1 MNIIPKEIFLSSLFD
16 KNILLSYDLF
26 DDVVVE
32 HLLRNGC
39 IIHKLLCDAGIANFN
54 DPTYS
59 SLVENNF
66 EGLDPY
72 LHSIKYDLVIL
83 SSDWLGTQEL
93 DYISKRKEVITEFIR
108 PKLKL
113 GGFLFI
119 ELKKNMEFLKAIL
132 HEIDTYCLVN
142 KIRYYNSTGTVWV
155 LCTYFGEKVSEC
167 LGICSCHF
175 YLANLDVSFK
185 INPHF
190 GSPQS
195 TCFRGMIPIGEL
207 NLTIPLFVFDF
218 LLDALPENEKTNLK
232 PEDIVCFGDCLYKPK
247 GDERY
252 GDLYDTDRSD
262 EFYEKNKYGL
272 YIKDKYFSSD
282 PKKIE
287 ENAYRCSSQ
296 PLSNLKEEL
305 SGIKEYVS
313 YPSGRYIVIDIHN
326 LKVAAFIVGTIL
338 YLPKSKQEDYSFF
351 KAQDDC
357 IKSSD
362 ELISWACVIAEFLK
376 GRGLSVSFKL
386 TSDDIERIVSNIM
399 YPKNK
404 IGRLKDLIYSKQE
417 LGDYQVLKDFLDRLN
432 EEGLILKEYER
443 YFWNSAE
450 YIRDYIKKIT
460 KKELTFN
467 QCIGILYECLMRQM
481 FPGREKGNE
490 KVVEKF
496 IPCNKK
502 ISEIRKEI
510 TKDIGRSEED
520 KEKDKKKDKKNGKY
534 EQIIDKVKE
543 YFF

>member
-1 MNIIPKEIFLSSLFD
+1 MNIIPKEMFLSPLFD

-39 IIHKLLCDAGIANFN
+39 IIHKLLCDAEIANFN

-83 SSDWLGTQEL
+83 SSDWLETQEL
-93 DYISKRKEVITEFIR
+93 DYISKRKEVITELIR

-113 GGFLFI
+113 FGSLLI
-119 ELKKNMEFLKAIL
+119 ELKKDIEFLKAIL

-142 KIRYYNSTGTVWV
+142 KIRYHNSTGTVWV
-155 LCTYFGEKVSEC
+155 LCTYVGEKVSER
-167 LGICSCHF
+167 LGICSCRF
-175 YLANLDVSFK
+175 FLANSDVSFK

-195 TCFRGMIPIGEL
+195 TCFYGMLPIGEL

-218 LLDALPENEKTNLK
+218 LLGALPENKKDNLK
-232 PEDIVCFGDCLYKPK
+232 QEDIVCFGDCLHKPK
-247 GDERY
+247 GEERY
-252 GDLYDTDRSD
+252 DDPYETNQSD
-262 EFYEKNKYGL
+262 EFYEKHEYGL
-272 YIKDKYFSSD
+272 YIEDKYFSSD
-282 PKKIE
+282 PKQIE
-287 ENAYRCSSQ
+287 ENAYRYSSQ
-296 PLSNLKEEL
+296 PLSNLKEKL
-305 SGIKEYVS
+305 SDIKEYVS

-338 YLPKSKQEDYSFF
+338 YLPKSKQEDYLFF

-362 ELISWACVIAEFLK
+362 ELISWACVIADFLK

-386 TSDDIERIVSNIM
+386 TSDDIKRIVSNIM

-404 IGRLKDLIYSKQE
+404 IGGLKDLIYSRQE

-432 EEGLILKEYER
+432 EAGLILKEYER
-443 YFWNSAE
+443 YFWNSKKCIE
-450 YIRDYIKKIT
+450 DYIEKIT
-460 KKELTFN
+460 TKKLTFN
-467 QCIGILYECLMRQM
+467 QCIGILYECLMKQM
-481 FPGREKGNE
+481 LPGKEKRNE

-496 IPCNKK
+496 IPCNQK
-502 ISEIRKEI
+502 ISGIRK
-510 TKDIGRSEED
+510 DV
-520 KEKDKKKDKKNGKY
+520 KESGKY
-534 EQIIDKVKE
+534 EKYIDKIKN
-543 YFF
+543 FFFPNWENS

>member
-1 MNIIPKEIFLSSLFD
+1 MNIIPKEIFSSPLLN
-16 KNILLSYDLF
+16 KKILLSYDLF
-26 DDVVVE
+26 YDVVVE

-39 IIHKLLCDAGIANFN
+39 IIHKLLCDAEIANFN

-59 SLVENNF
+59 SLVKSSVR
-66 EGLDPY
+66 EGLDQY

-83 SSDWLGTQEL
+83 SSDWLETQEL

-113 GGFLFI
+113 GGNLCI

-142 KIRYYNSTGTVWV
+142 KIRYYNPTGTVWV
-155 LCTYFGEKVSEC
+155 LCTYVSEKVSER
-167 LGICSCHF
+167 LGICSCRF
-175 YLANLDVSFK
+175 FLDNSDVSFN

-195 TCFRGMIPIGEL
+195 TCFYGMFPIGEL

-218 LLDALPENEKTNLK
+218 LLDALPENKNTNLK
-232 PEDIVCFGDCLYKPK
+232 PEDVVCFGDCLYKPK

-252 GDLYDTDRSD
+252 VDDLYETDQSD
-262 EFYEKNKYGL
+262 EFYEKHKYGL
-272 YIKDKYFSSD
+272 YIIEDKYFSSD

-287 ENAYRCSSQ
+287 ENAYRYSSQ
-296 PLSNLKEEL
+296 PLSNFKEEL

-338 YLPKSKQEDYSFF
+338 YLPKSKHDGYLFF
-351 KAQDDC
+351 KVQDDC

-362 ELISWACVIAEFLK
+362 ELISWACVITDFLK

-386 TSDDIERIVSNIM
+386 TSDDIKRIVLNLM

-404 IGRLKDLIYSKQE
+404 IGGLKDLIYSKQE
-417 LGDYQVLKDFLDRLN
+417 LGDHPVLKDFLDKLN
-432 EEGLILKEYER
+432 GKELILKEYER
-443 YFWNSAE
+443 YFWKSEEDITN
-450 YIRDYIKKIT
+450 YIKKIT
-460 KKELTFN
+460 KKDLTFN
-467 QCIGILYECLMRQM
+467 QCIGILYECLMGKM
-481 FPGREKGNE
+481 FPGRNKGNE

-496 IPCNKK
+496 IPCNRK
-502 ISEIRKEI
+502 ISEIRKE
-510 TKDIGRSEED
+510 
-520 KEKDKKKDKKNGKY
+520 
-534 EQIIDKVKE
+534 VKE
-543 YFF
+543 NSKCKGYIDEVEKVLF

>member
-1 MNIIPKEIFLSSLFD
+1 MDFIPKEIFLSPLFD

-39 IIHKLLCDAGIANFN
+39 IIHKLLCDAEIANFN

-132 HEIDTYCLVN
+132 HEIDKYCLVN
-142 KIRYYNSTGTVWV
+142 KIRYYNPTGTVWV
-155 LCTYFGEKVSEC
+155 LCTYFGEKISEF
-167 LGICSCHF
+167 LGISSCQF
-175 YLANLDVSFK
+175 FLADSDVSFK

-190 GSPQS
+190 GSSQS
-195 TCFRGMIPIGEL
+195 TCFRGMFPIGEL
-207 NLTIPLFVFDF
+207 NFTIPLFVFDF
-218 LLDALPENEKTNLK
+218 LLDALPENKNTNLK
-232 PEDIVCFGDCLYKPK
+232 PEDVVCFGDCLYKPK

-252 GDLYDTDRSD
+252 VDDLYLYETDQSD
-262 EFYEKNKYGL
+262 EFYEKHKYGL
-272 YIKDKYFSSD
+272 YIIEDKYFSSD

-287 ENAYRCSSQ
+287 ENAYRYSSQ
-296 PLSNLKEEL
+296 PLSNFKEEL

-338 YLPKSKQEDYSFF
+338 YLPKSKHDGYLFF
-351 KAQDDC
+351 KVQDDC

-362 ELISWACVIAEFLK
+362 ELISWACVITDFFK

-386 TSDDIERIVSNIM
+386 TSDDIKRIVLNLM

-404 IGRLKDLIYSKQE
+404 IGGLKDLIYSKQE
-417 LGDYQVLKDFLDRLN
+417 LGDHPVLKDFLDKLN
-432 EEGLILKEYER
+432 GKELILKEYER
-443 YFWNSAE
+443 YFWKSEEDITN
-450 YIRDYIKKIT
+450 YIKKIT
-460 KKELTFN
+460 KKDLTFN
-467 QCIGILYECLMRQM
+467 QCIGILYECLMGKM
-481 FPGREKGNE
+481 FPGRNKGNE

-496 IPCNKK
+496 IPCNRK
-502 ISEIRKEI
+502 ISEIRKE
-510 TKDIGRSEED
+510 
-520 KEKDKKKDKKNGKY
+520 
-534 EQIIDKVKE
+534 VKE
-543 YFF
+543 NSKCKGYIDEVEKVLF

>member
-1 MNIIPKEIFLSSLFD
+1 MNIIPKEIFSSPLLN
-16 KNILLSYDLF
+16 KKILLSYDLF
-26 DDVVVE
+26 YDVVVE

-167 LGICSCHF
+167 LGICSCRF
-175 YLANLDVSFK
+175 FLADSDVSFK

-195 TCFRGMIPIGEL
+195 TCFRGMFPIGEL

-218 LLDALPENEKTNLK
+218 LLDALPENKKTNLK
-232 PEDIVCFGDCLYKPK
+232 PEDVVCFGDCLYKPK

-252 GDLYDTDRSD
+252 VDDLYETDQSD
-262 EFYEKNKYGL
+262 EFYEKHKYGL
-272 YIKDKYFSSD
+272 YIEDKYFSSD

-338 YLPKSKQEDYSFF
+338 YLPKSKQEDYSFL
-351 KAQDDC
+351 KVQDDC

-362 ELISWACVIAEFLK
+362 ELIGWACLIADFFN
-376 GRGLSVSFKL
+376 GRGLLVSFKL
-386 TSDDIERIVSNIM
+386 ISDDIKHIVSNMM

-404 IGRLKDLIYSKQE
+404 IGRLKDLIYSKQK
-417 LGDYQVLKDFLDRLN
+417 LRDHQVLRDFLNRLN

-443 YFWNSAE
+443 YFWKSEE
-450 YIRDYIKKIT
+450 YITNYIKEIT

-467 QCIGILYECLMRQM
+467 QCIGILYECLMKKM
-481 FPGREKGNE
+481 FPKRNGNE
-490 KVVEKF
+490 KVVEKY
-496 IPCNKK
+496 IPCNRK
-502 ISEIRKEI
+502 ISEIRKE
-510 TKDIGRSEED
+510 
-520 KEKDKKKDKKNGKY
+520 
-534 EQIIDKVKE
+534 VKE
-543 YFF
+543 NSKCKGYIDEVEKVLF

>member
-1 MNIIPKEIFLSSLFD
+1 MNIIPKEIFLSPLFN

-39 IIHKLLCDAGIANFN
+39 IIHKLLCDAEIANFN

-59 SLVENNF
+59 SLVKNFNF
-66 EGLDPY
+66 EDLDQY

-83 SSDWLGTQEL
+83 SSDWLETQEL
-93 DYISKRKEVITEFIR
+93 DYISKQKEVITEFIR
-108 PKLKL
+108 PKLKFD
-113 GGFLFI
+113 GNLFI
-119 ELKKNMEFLKAIL
+119 GLKENMEFLKTIL
-132 HEIDTYCLVN
+132 HEIDTYCLVD
-142 KIRYYNSTGTVWV
+142 KVRYYNSTGTVWV
-155 LCTYFGEKVSEC
+155 LCTYVGEKESE
-167 LGICSCHF
+167 LKRGRSCHF

-195 TCFRGMIPIGEL
+195 TCFYGMFPIGEL

-232 PEDIVCFGDCLYKPK
+232 PEDLVCFGDCLYKPK
-247 GDERY
+247 DEERY
-252 GDLYDTDRSD
+252 DDLYDTDQSD

-272 YIKDKYFSSD
+272 YIEDKYFSSD
-282 PKKIE
+282 PQKIE
-287 ENAYRCSSQ
+287 ENAYRYSSQ
-296 PLSNLKEEL
+296 PLSNLQEKL
-305 SGIKEYVS
+305 SDIKEYVS

-338 YLPKSKQEDYSFF
+338 YLPKSKQEDYSFL
-351 KAQDDC
+351 KVQDDC

-362 ELISWACVIAEFLK
+362 KLISWACLIADFLN
-376 GRGLSVSFKL
+376 GRSLSVSFKL

-404 IGRLKDLIYSKQE
+404 IGRLKDLIYSKQK
-417 LGDYQVLKDFLDRLN
+417 LGDHQVFRDFLNKLN
-432 EEGLILKEYER
+432 KKGLILKEYER
-443 YFWNSAE
+443 YFWKSEE
-450 YIRDYIKKIT
+450 YIMNYIKEIT

-467 QCIGILYECLMRQM
+467 QCIGILYECLMKKM

-496 IPCNKK
+496 IPCNQK
-502 ISEIRKEI
+502 ISNIRKEV
-510 TKDIGRSEED
+510 KDNSKCKGYIDEV
-520 KEKDKKKDKKNGKY
+520 EK
-534 EQIIDKVKE
+534 VL
-543 YFF
+543 F